1 MNCEL
6 WVQKY
11 KKICICAK
19 NIVILQ
25 RIQINVTM
33 KRLHVIL
40 CLLAIILA
48 ACSKSTGRTLTSAT
62 GSIYECLVVMNDN
75 PLSQKQLNEITKL
88 SLVNEASGYTEPITT
103 TYDLVEAVMAADMP
117 CMPQVEPYFRLTHVP
132 TAQFDDMF
140 KPTRNILFVDINPQ
154 QYTQLKAKVS
164 NDYWSTPQ
172 AICRI
177 QSPSEEEFV
186 AYWLEHGTEIREW
199 FVNQEIKRQM
209 KFYRAST
216 NKEART
222 ILQQQGYDM
231 LIPEDYIVI
240 MDTTL
245 GGATTYSLRNPITV
259 APEVRLLWCCNNKG
273 SMRRDIVVYS
283 YPYTD
288 ENTFTLDYLNAKRDA
303 VLSRVVTASVDGS
316 YMGTEYKVFPPQMR
330 AITVQEDEYATEV
343 RGLWKILDGEAM
355 GGPYVSHTRLDQV
368 NGRVV
373 TAETFLYAAGQKKR
387 SALRQ
392 AEAIL
397 YTLQLPQ
404 DTIK

>member
-1 MNCEL
+1 M
-6 WVQKY
+6 
-11 KKICICAK
+11 KKTASFGLMTAMIT
-19 NIVILQ
+19 L
-25 RIQINVTM
+25 TM
-33 KRLHVIL
+33 MG
-40 CLLAIILA
+40 CG
-48 ACSKSTGRTLTSAT
+48 KSTGRTLTSAT
-62 GSIYECLVVMNDN
+62 GSIYECLVVMNDAA
-75 PLSQKQLNEITKL
+75 LTQEQLNEVAKL
-88 SLVNEASGYTEPITT
+88 SLVNEASGYTKPIANL
-103 TYDLVEAVMAADMP
+103 YDLVEAVMAADMP
-117 CMPQVEPYFRLTHVP
+117 CMPQVEPYFRVTHVP

-154 QYTQLKAKVS
+154 KYTQLKAKVS

-172 AICRI
+172 ALCRI

-186 AYWLEHGTEIREW
+186 AYWLEHGEEIREW

-216 NKEART
+216 NKDARA
-222 ILQQQGYDM
+222 ILEEQGYDM
-231 LIPEDYIVI
+231 LIPEDYMVI
-240 MDTTL
+240 MDTVL
-245 GGATTYSLRNPITV
+245 GGATTFSLRNPITV

-273 SMRRDIVVYS
+273 SMRRDLVVYS

-288 ENTFTLDYLNAKRDA
+288 AETFTYDYLNTKRDN
-303 VLSRVVTASVDGS
+303 VLSRVVSASVEGS
-316 YMGTEYKVFPPQMR
+316 YMGTEYKVMPPVMR
-330 AITVQEDEYATEV
+330 AITVQDDEQATEI
-343 RGLWKILDGEAM
+343 RGLWRILNGEAM

-373 TAETFLYAAGQKKR
+373 TAEAFLYGAGQKKR
-387 SALRQ
+387 TALRQ

>member
-1 MNCEL
+1 
-6 WVQKY
+6 
-11 KKICICAK
+11 
-19 NIVILQ
+19 
-25 RIQINVTM
+25 M
-33 KRLHVIL
+33 KTIFNRGLM
-40 CLLAIILA
+40 IISIMVVLVS
-48 ACSKSTGRTLTSAT
+48 CGKSTGRTLTSAT
-62 GSIYECLVVMNDN
+62 GSIYECLVVMNEE
-75 PLSQKQLNEITKL
+75 PLTQDQLNTVAKL
-88 SLVNEASGYTEPITT
+88 SLVNEASGYTEPVTT
-103 TYDLVEAVMAADMP
+103 TFDLVEAIMAADMP
-117 CMPQVEPYFRLTHVP
+117 CMPQVEPYFRLTQIS

-154 QYTQLKAKVS
+154 KYTQLKTKVS
-164 NDYWSTPQ
+164 NDFWSTPQ

-177 QSPSEEEFV
+177 QTPSQEEFV
-186 AYWLEHGTEIREW
+186 SYWLEHGTEIRDW

-216 NKEART
+216 NKEARA

-231 LIPEDYIVI
+231 LIPEDYMVI
-240 MDTTL
+240 MDTVL

-259 APEVRLLWCCNNKG
+259 APAVRLLWCCNNKG
-273 SMRRDIVVYS
+273 TMRRDIVVYS

-288 ENTFTLDYLNAKRDA
+288 NNTFTLDYLNAQRDA
-303 VLSRVVTASVDGS
+303 ILSRVVSASVDGS

-343 RGLWKILDGEAM
+343 RGLWKIREGEAM

>member
-1 MNCEL
+1 MKTIINRGFILVSIMALLVGCG
-6 WVQKY
+6 
-11 KKICICAK
+11 K
-19 NIVILQ
+19 N
-25 RIQINVTM
+25 
-33 KRLHVIL
+33 
-40 CLLAIILA
+40 
-48 ACSKSTGRTLTSAT
+48 TGRTLTSAT
-62 GSIYECLVVMNDN
+62 GSIYECLVVMNEE
-75 PLSQKQLNEITKL
+75 PLTQEQLNTVAKL
-88 SLVNEASGYTEPITT
+88 SLVNEASGYTEPVTT
-103 TYDLVEAVMAADMP
+103 TYDLVEAIMSADMP
-117 CMPQVEPYFRLTHVP
+117 CMPQVEPYFRLTQVA

-154 QYTQLKAKVS
+154 KYTQLKAKVS

-177 QSPSEEEFV
+177 QTPSQEEFV
-186 AYWLEHGTEIREW
+186 SYWLEHGEEVRDW
-199 FVNQEIKRQM
+199 FVNQEIKRQT

-216 NKEART
+216 NKEARA
-222 ILQQQGYDM
+222 ILQQEGYDM
-231 LIPEDYIVI
+231 LIPEDYMVI
-240 MDTTL
+240 MDTIL
-245 GGATTYSLRNPITV
+245 GGATTYSLRNPITIV
-259 APEVRLLWCCNNKG
+259 PEVRLLWCCNNKG
-273 SMRRDIVVYS
+273 SMRRDIVVYT

-288 ENTFTLDYLNAKRDA
+288 ENTFTLDYLNAKRDE
-303 VLSRVVTASVDGS
+303 VLGRVISASVEGS
-316 YMGTEYKVFPPQMR
+316 YMGTEYKVMPPLVR
-330 AITVQEDEYATEV
+330 NIVVHEDEHATEV

>member
-1 MNCEL
+1 M
-6 WVQKY
+6 
-11 KKICICAK
+11 KKIILSVQTIA
-19 NIVILQ
+19 IVL
-25 RIQINVTM
+25 
-33 KRLHVIL
+33 
-40 CLLAIILA
+40 IITALVG
-48 ACSKSTGRTLTSAT
+48 CKKSTSRTLTSAT
-62 GSIYECLVVMNDN
+62 GSIYECLVVMNDA
-75 PLSQKQLNEITKL
+75 PLTQEQRDEIAKLN
-88 SLVNEASGYTEPITT
+88 LVNEASGYTKPIANL
-103 TYDLVEAVMAADMP
+103 YDLVETVMAADMP
-117 CMPQVEPYFRLTHVP
+117 CMPQVEPYFRLTQVS

-154 QYTQLKAKVS
+154 MYTQVKAKVS

-172 AICRI
+172 ALCRI

-186 AYWLEHGTEIREW
+186 AYWLEHGEEIREW

-216 NKEART
+216 NKQART
-222 ILQQQGYDM
+222 ILQEQGYDM
-231 LIPEDYIVI
+231 LIPEDYLVI

-245 GGATTYSLRNPITV
+245 EGASTFSLRNPITV

-273 SMRRDIVVYS
+273 SMRRDLVIYS

-288 ENTFTLDYLNAKRDA
+288 EQTFTLDYLNAKRDE
-303 VLSRVVTASVDGS
+303 VLSRIVTASVEGS

-330 AITVQEDEYATEV
+330 AITVQGDEYATEI
-343 RGLWKILDGEAM
+343 RGLWKIKNGEAM
-355 GGPYVSHTRLDQV
+355 GGPYVSHTRLDQI
-368 NGRVV
+368 NGRIV

-387 SALRQ
+387 TALRQ

>member
-1 MNCEL
+1 
-6 WVQKY
+6 
-11 KKICICAK
+11 
-19 NIVILQ
+19 
-25 RIQINVTM
+25 M
-33 KRLHVIL
+33 KRMKTIL
-40 CLLAIILA
+40 CHSLVMALIMTTLLG
-48 ACSKSTGRTLTSAT
+48 CGKSTGRTLTSAT
-62 GSIYECLVVMNDN
+62 GSIYECLVVMNEE
-75 PLSQKQLNEITKL
+75 PLTQDQLNTVAKL
-88 SLVNEASGYTEPITT
+88 SLVNEASGYTEPVTT
-103 TYDLVEAVMAADMP
+103 TYDLVEAIMSADMP
-117 CMPQVEPYFRLTHVP
+117 CMPQVEPYFRLTQVA

-140 KPTRNILFVDINPQ
+140 KPTRNILFVDIDPQ
-154 QYTQLKAKVS
+154 KYTQLKTKVS

-177 QSPSEEEFV
+177 QTPSQEEFV
-186 AYWLEHGTEIREW
+186 SYWLEHGAEIRDW

-216 NKEART
+216 NKEARV

-231 LIPEDYIVI
+231 LIPEDYMVI
-240 MDTTL
+240 MDTVL
-245 GGATTYSLRNPITV
+245 GGATTYSLRNPIAV

-273 SMRRDIVVYS
+273 TMRRDLVVYT

-288 ENTFTLDYLNAKRDA
+288 ENTFTLDYLNAKRDEI
-303 VLSRVVTASVDGS
+303 LSRVVSASVEGS

-355 GGPYVSHTRLDQV
+355 GGPYVSHTRLDQI
-368 NGRVV
+368 NGRIV
-373 TAETFLYAAGQKKR
+373 TAETFIYAAGQKKR
-387 SALRQ
+387 STLRQ

>member
-1 MNCEL
+1 
-6 WVQKY
+6 
-11 KKICICAK
+11 
-19 NIVILQ
+19 
-25 RIQINVTM
+25 M
-33 KRLHVIL
+33 KTTKWMSHG
-40 CLLAIILA
+40 LLLVAMVLA
-48 ACSKSTGRTLTSAT
+48 LVGCSKGTGRTLTSAT
-62 GSIYECLVVMNDN
+62 GSVYECLVVMNDA
-75 PLSQKQLNEITKL
+75 PLTQAQLNEVAKL
-88 SLVNEASGYTEPITT
+88 SLINEASGYTKPIASL
-103 TYDLVEAVMAADMP
+103 YDLVEAVMAADMP
-117 CMPQVEPYFRLTHVP
+117 CMPQVEPYFRVTKVA

-154 QYTQLKAKVS
+154 KYTQLKAKVS
-164 NDYWSTPQ
+164 NNYWSTPQ

-177 QSPSEEEFV
+177 QTPSEEEFV
-186 AYWLEHGTEIREW
+186 AYWLEHGAEIREW
-199 FVNQEIKRQM
+199 FVDQEIKRQM

-216 NKEART
+216 NKDARA

-231 LIPEDYIVI
+231 LIPEDYMVI
-240 MDTTL
+240 MDTVL
-245 GGATTYSLRNPITV
+245 EGASTYSLRQPVTV

-273 SMRRDIVVYS
+273 SMRRDLVVYS

-303 VLSRVVTASVDGS
+303 VLSRVVSASVDGS

-330 AITVQEDEYATEV
+330 AITVQEDEHATEV

-387 SALRQ
+387 TALRQ

-404 DTIK
+404 DTVK

>member
-1 MNCEL
+1 
-6 WVQKY
+6 
-11 KKICICAK
+11 
-19 NIVILQ
+19 
-25 RIQINVTM
+25 M
-33 KRLHVIL
+33 KTIFSRGLM
-40 CLLAIILA
+40 IISIMVVLVS
-48 ACSKSTGRTLTSAT
+48 CGKSTGRTLTSAT
-62 GSIYECLVVMNDN
+62 GSIYECLVVMNEE
-75 PLSQKQLNEITKL
+75 PLTQDQLNTVAKL
-88 SLVNEASGYTEPITT
+88 SLVNEASGYTEPVTT
-103 TYDLVEAVMAADMP
+103 TFDLVEAIMAADMP

-154 QYTQLKAKVS
+154 KYTQLKAKVS
-164 NDYWSTPQ
+164 NDFWSTPQ

-177 QSPSEEEFV
+177 QTPSQEEFV
-186 AYWLEHGTEIREW
+186 SYWLEHGTEIRDW

-216 NKEART
+216 NKEARA

-231 LIPEDYIVI
+231 LIPEDYMVI
-240 MDTTL
+240 MDTVL

-259 APEVRLLWCCNNKG
+259 APAVRLLWCCNNKG
-273 SMRRDIVVYS
+273 TMRRDIVVYS

-288 ENTFTLDYLNAKRDA
+288 NNTFTLDYLNAKRDA
-303 VLSRVVTASVDGS
+303 ILSRVVSASVDGS

-343 RGLWKILDGEAM
+343 RGLWKIREGEAM

>member
-1 MNCEL
+1 MKAMKMMSRGL
-6 WVQKY
+6 LLVVM
-11 KKICICAK
+11 AM
-19 NIVILQ
+19 
-25 RIQINVTM
+25 TM
-33 KRLHVIL
+33 VS
-40 CLLAIILA
+40 CG
-48 ACSKSTGRTLTSAT
+48 KSTGRTLTSAT
-62 GSIYECLVVMNDN
+62 GSIYECLVVINDE
-75 PLSQKQLNEITKL
+75 PLTQEQLNDVAKL
-88 SLVNEASGYTEPITT
+88 SLVNEASGYTKPIATL
-103 TYDLVEAVMAADMP
+103 YDLVEAVMGADMP
-117 CMPQVEPYFRLTHVP
+117 CMPQVEPYFRVTKVA

-154 QYTQLKAKVS
+154 KYTQLKAKVS

-172 AICRI
+172 ALCRI

-186 AYWLEHGTEIREW
+186 NYWLEHGEEIREW
-199 FVNQEIKRQM
+199 FVNQEIKRQT

-216 NKEART
+216 NKDARA
-222 ILQQQGYDM
+222 ILQAQGYDM
-231 LIPEDYIVI
+231 LIPEDYMVI
-240 MDTTL
+240 MDTVL

-288 ENTFTLDYLNAKRDA
+288 EKTFTYDFLTAKRDA
-303 VLSRVVTASVDGS
+303 VLSRVVSASVEGS
-316 YMGTEYKVFPPQMR
+316 YMGTEYKVMPPVMR
-330 AITVQEDEYATEV
+330 TITVQEDEQATEV
-343 RGLWKILDGEAM
+343 RGLWRILNGEAM

-373 TAETFLYAAGQKKR
+373 TAEAFLYAAGQKKR
-387 SALRQ
+387 TALRQ

-404 DTIK
+404 DTIE

>member
-1 MNCEL
+1 M
-6 WVQKY
+6 QKY

-48 ACSKSTGRTLTSAT
+48 ACSKGTGRTLTSAT
-62 GSIYECLVVMNDN
+62 GSIYECLVVMNEN
-75 PLSQKQLNEITKL
+75 PLSQEQLNEVAKL
-88 SLVNEASGYTEPITT
+88 SLVNEASGYTEPVTT

-154 QYTQLKAKVS
+154 KYTQLKAKVS

-222 ILQQQGYDM
+222 ILQKQGYDM

>member
-1 MNCEL
+1 
-6 WVQKY
+6 
-11 KKICICAK
+11 
-19 NIVILQ
+19 
-25 RIQINVTM
+25 M
-33 KRLHVIL
+33 KRMKTIL
-40 CLLAIILA
+40 CHSLVMALIMTTLLG
-48 ACSKSTGRTLTSAT
+48 CGKSTGRTLTSAT
-62 GSIYECLVVMNDN
+62 GSIYECLVVMNEE
-75 PLSQKQLNEITKL
+75 PLTQDQLNTVAKL
-88 SLVNEASGYTEPITT
+88 SLVNEASGYTEPVTT
-103 TYDLVEAVMAADMP
+103 TYDLVEAIMSADMP
-117 CMPQVEPYFRLTHVP
+117 CMPQVEPYFRLTQVA

-140 KPTRNILFVDINPQ
+140 KPTRNILFVDIDPQ
-154 QYTQLKAKVS
+154 KYTQLKTKVS

-177 QSPSEEEFV
+177 QTPSQEEFV
-186 AYWLEHGTEIREW
+186 SYWLEHGTEIRDW

-216 NKEART
+216 NKEARV

-231 LIPEDYIVI
+231 LIPEDYMVI
-240 MDTTL
+240 MDTLL
-245 GGATTYSLRNPITV
+245 GGATTYSLRNPVAV

-273 SMRRDIVVYS
+273 TMRRDLVVYT

-288 ENTFTLDYLNAKRDA
+288 ENTFTLDYLNAKRDEI
-303 VLSRVVTASVDGS
+303 LSRVVSASVEGS

-355 GGPYVSHTRLDQV
+355 GGPYVSHTRLDQI
-368 NGRVV
+368 NGRIV
-373 TAETFLYAAGQKKR
+373 TAETFIYAAGQKKR
-387 SALRQ
+387 STLRQ

>member
-1 MNCEL
+1 
-6 WVQKY
+6 
-11 KKICICAK
+11 
-19 NIVILQ
+19 
-25 RIQINVTM
+25 M
-33 KRLHVIL
+33 KTIL
-40 CLLAIILA
+40 CHSLVMALIMTTLLG
-48 ACSKSTGRTLTSAT
+48 CGKSTGRTLTSAT
-62 GSIYECLVVMNDN
+62 GSIYECLVVMNEE
-75 PLSQKQLNEITKL
+75 PLTQDQLNTVAKL
-88 SLVNEASGYTEPITT
+88 SLVNEASGYTEPVTT
-103 TYDLVEAVMAADMP
+103 TYDLVEAIMSADMP
-117 CMPQVEPYFRLTHVP
+117 CMPQVEPYFRLTQVA

-140 KPTRNILFVDINPQ
+140 KPTRNILFVDIDPQ
-154 QYTQLKAKVS
+154 KYTQLKTKVS

-177 QSPSEEEFV
+177 QTPSQEEFV
-186 AYWLEHGTEIREW
+186 SYWLEHGTEIRDW

-216 NKEART
+216 NKEARV

-231 LIPEDYIVI
+231 LIPEDYMVI
-240 MDTTL
+240 MDTLL
-245 GGATTYSLRNPITV
+245 GGATTYSLRNPIAV

-273 SMRRDIVVYS
+273 TMRRDLVVYT

-288 ENTFTLDYLNAKRDA
+288 ENTFTLDYLNAKRDEI
-303 VLSRVVTASVDGS
+303 LSRVVSASVEGS

-355 GGPYVSHTRLDQV
+355 GGPYVSHTRLDQI
-368 NGRVV
+368 NGRIV
-373 TAETFLYAAGQKKR
+373 TAETFIYAAGQKKR
-387 SALRQ
+387 STLRQ

>member
-1 MNCEL
+1 
-6 WVQKY
+6 
-11 KKICICAK
+11 
-19 NIVILQ
+19 
-25 RIQINVTM
+25 M
-33 KRLHVIL
+33 KTTKWMSHG
-40 CLLAIILA
+40 LLLVAMVLA
-48 ACSKSTGRTLTSAT
+48 LVGCSKGTGRTLTSAT
-62 GSIYECLVVMNDN
+62 GSVYECLVVMNDA
-75 PLSQKQLNEITKL
+75 PLTQAQLNEVAKL
-88 SLVNEASGYTEPITT
+88 SLINEASGYTKPIASL
-103 TYDLVEAVMAADMP
+103 YDLVEAVMAADMP
-117 CMPQVEPYFRLTHVP
+117 CMPQVEPYFRVTKVA

-154 QYTQLKAKVS
+154 KYTQLKAKVS
-164 NDYWSTPQ
+164 NNYWSTPQ

-177 QSPSEEEFV
+177 QTPSEEEFV
-186 AYWLEHGTEIREW
+186 AYWLEHGAEIREW
-199 FVNQEIKRQM
+199 FVDQEIKRQM

-216 NKEART
+216 NKDARA

-231 LIPEDYIVI
+231 LIPEDYMVI
-240 MDTTL
+240 MDTVL
-245 GGATTYSLRNPITV
+245 EGASTYSLRQPVTV

-273 SMRRDIVVYS
+273 SMRRDLVVYS

-303 VLSRVVTASVDGS
+303 VLSRVVSASVEGS

-373 TAETFLYAAGQKKR
+373 TAEAFLYAAGQKKR
-387 SALRQ
+387 TALRQ

>member
-1 MNCEL
+1 M
-6 WVQKY
+6 
-11 KKICICAK
+11 KKSY
-19 NIVILQ
+19 IL
-25 RIQINVTM
+25 
-33 KRLHVIL
+33 L
-40 CLLAIILA
+40 CLLAVILVG
-48 ACSKSTGRTLTSAT
+48 CGKGTGRTLTSAT
-62 GSIYECLVVMNDN
+62 GSIYECLVVMNDA
-75 PLSQKQLNEITKL
+75 PLTQDQLNEVAKL
-88 SLVNEASGYTEPITT
+88 SLVNEASGYTKPIANL
-103 TYDLVEAVMAADMP
+103 YDLVEAVMGADMP
-117 CMPQVEPYFRLTHVP
+117 CMPQVEPYFRVTKVS

-154 QYTQLKAKVS
+154 KYTQLKAKVS
-164 NDYWSTPQ
+164 KDYWSTPQ
-172 AICRI
+172 ALCRV

-186 AYWLEHGTEIREW
+186 AYWLEHGEEIRDW
-199 FVNQEIKRQM
+199 FVDQEIKRQM

-216 NKEART
+216 NKEARA
-222 ILQQQGYDM
+222 ILQEQGCDM

-245 GGATTYSLRNPITV
+245 GGATTYSLRNPIMV
-259 APEVRLLWCCNNKG
+259 SPEVRLLWCCNNKG

-288 ENTFTLDYLNAKRDA
+288 EKTFTLEYLNDKRDA
-303 VLSRVVTASVDGS
+303 VLSRVVSASVEGS

-330 AITVQEDEYATEV
+330 DITVQGDEYATEV
-343 RGLWKILDGEAM
+343 RGLWKILNGEAM

-368 NGRVV
+368 NGRVI

-387 SALRQ
+387 NALRQ

-397 YTLQLPQ
+397 YTLELPQ

>member
-1 MNCEL
+1 
-6 WVQKY
+6 
-11 KKICICAK
+11 
-19 NIVILQ
+19 
-25 RIQINVTM
+25 M
-33 KRLHVIL
+33 KTIFSRGLT
-40 CLLAIILA
+40 IISIMVVLVS
-48 ACSKSTGRTLTSAT
+48 CGKSTGRTLTSAT
-62 GSIYECLVVMNDN
+62 GSIYECLVVMNEE
-75 PLSQKQLNEITKL
+75 PLTQDQLNTVAKL
-88 SLVNEASGYTEPITT
+88 SLVNEASGYTEPVTT
-103 TYDLVEAVMAADMP
+103 TFDLVEAIMAADMP
-117 CMPQVEPYFRLTHVP
+117 CMPQVEPYFRLTQIS

-154 QYTQLKAKVS
+154 KYTQLKTKVS
-164 NDYWSTPQ
+164 NDFWSTPQ

-177 QSPSEEEFV
+177 QTPSQEEFV
-186 AYWLEHGTEIREW
+186 SYWLEHGTEIRDW

-216 NKEART
+216 NKEARA

-231 LIPEDYIVI
+231 LIPEDYMVI
-240 MDTTL
+240 MDTVL

-259 APEVRLLWCCNNKG
+259 APAVRLLWCCNNKG
-273 SMRRDIVVYS
+273 TMRRDIVVYS

-288 ENTFTLDYLNAKRDA
+288 NNTFTLDYLNAQRDA
-303 VLSRVVTASVDGS
+303 ILSRVVSASVDGS

-343 RGLWKILDGEAM
+343 RGLWKIREGEAM

>member
-1 MNCEL
+1 
-6 WVQKY
+6 
-11 KKICICAK
+11 
-19 NIVILQ
+19 
-25 RIQINVTM
+25 M
-33 KRLHVIL
+33 KTTKWMSHG
-40 CLLAIILA
+40 LLLVAMVLA
-48 ACSKSTGRTLTSAT
+48 LVGCSKGTGRTLTSAT
-62 GSIYECLVVMNDN
+62 GSVYECLVVMNDA
-75 PLSQKQLNEITKL
+75 PLTQAQLNEVAKL
-88 SLVNEASGYTEPITT
+88 SLINEASGYTKPIASL
-103 TYDLVEAVMAADMP
+103 YDLVEAVMAADMP
-117 CMPQVEPYFRLTHVP
+117 CMPQVEPYFRITKVA

-154 QYTQLKAKVS
+154 KYTQLKAKVS
-164 NDYWSTPQ
+164 NNYWSTPQ

-177 QSPSEEEFV
+177 QTPSEEEFV
-186 AYWLEHGTEIREW
+186 AYWLEHGAEIREW
-199 FVNQEIKRQM
+199 FVDQEIKRQM

-216 NKEART
+216 NKDARA

-231 LIPEDYIVI
+231 LIPEDYMVI
-240 MDTTL
+240 MDTVL
-245 GGATTYSLRNPITV
+245 EGASTYSLRQPVTV

-273 SMRRDIVVYS
+273 SMRRDLVVYS

-303 VLSRVVTASVDGS
+303 VLSRVVSASVEGS

-330 AITVQEDEYATEV
+330 AITVQEDEYATEI

-368 NGRVV
+368 NGRMV
-373 TAETFLYAAGQKKR
+373 TAEAFLYAAGQKKR
-387 SALRQ
+387 TALRQ

-404 DTIK
+404 DTVK